1 MGDVDDDTYLFVAA
15 RDELANSVVRTMM
28 MMMMATENLTRA
40 MAMVTMVTMLVIM
53 GSVKI
58 QDHNDGVCGNGNNNR
73 HRFRNR
79 HSL

>member
-28 MMMMATENLTRA
+28 MMMTTENLTRA